1 MHQANS
7 DIYNPH
13 DDYLNEDKLLNDS
26 YKSLSQT
33 LDKKD
38 TALLKQSQRKWI
50 KWREDA
56 CIRAQTKVNRNLG
69 SFGSS
74 ARDDCLITLTEKRTS
89 EIQQFGKDPKLASKQ
104 KFDFS
109 RTNDYLDIN

>member
-1 MHQANS
+1 MNS
-7 DIYNPH
+7 EIYNPH
-13 DDYLNEDKLLNDS
+13 DDYMKEDKLLNDS

-50 KWREDA
+50 KWRDDT
-56 CIRAQTKVNRNLG
+56 CVRAQTKVNRNHG
-69 SFGSS
+69 TFGSS
-74 ARDDCLITLTEKRTS
+74 VRDDCLISLTEKRTS